1 MTGYMVEEKEG
12 AKMIPYT
19 LTKEDC
25 ERSIEYLNRVTV
37 PDKIKEDAE
46 QLLEDLVDILKRNRF
61 QCDTHP
67 NLDKGKHPGWGVR
80 YTEKAYISA
89 EFPEEKAKILDIVL
103 ENIYKEKRRA
113 SKETLTHEK
122 IG

>member
-1 MTGYMVEEKEG
+1 
-12 AKMIPYT
+12 MIHYT

-37 PDKIKEDAE
+37 PDKIKEYVE
-46 QLLEDLVDILKRNRF
+46 QILEDLADIIKRDRF

-89 EFPEEKAKILDIVL
+89 EFPEEKAKILDTVL
-103 ENIYKEKRRA
+103 EDIYKEKRRV
-113 SKETLTHEK
+113 SKETLTH
-122 IG
+122 